1 MSGGKPVISAAR
13 MYAVIVALDGGANVF
28 DLSSGADQQAAL
40 RKALRCGY
48 LRPSRFAATRS
59 VRPAIVAYAVTTEG
73 RDFLQRVEA
82 AQYSSVSSSI
92 GS

>member
-48 LRPSRFAATRS
+48 LRPSRRLGLQQHEASGQPSWPTPSRRKGETSYS
-59 VRPAIVAYAVTTEG
+59 V
-73 RDFLQRVEA
+73 
-82 AQYSSVSSSI
+82 
-92 GS
+92 